1 MLGWMAPDAL
11 FVHDGQRLTPP
22 AIICCC
28 NNEPA
33 SHSRKGIAVRL
44 VDASG
49 AVVRDSKPRLIRLTL
64 RLTRHSPEMSVSQ

>member
-1 MLGWMAPDAL
+1 MLGVDAPDAL
-11 FVHDGQRLTPP
+11 FVHDGQRLTLS

-44 VDASG
+44 GRPMRNSA
-49 AVVRDSKPRLIRLTL
+49 
-64 RLTRHSPEMSVSQ
+64 TRQ